1 MSWQASRKPKSSSVM
16 AREEYFGSRSCFAAT
31 SLFAQE
37 DGVQCAVRLTG
48 VHVPRSMREVNQ
60 LRAITV
66 VLVALTITP
75 ALQSPLAAWS
85 RHRSG
90 GASLLRQALE
100 DAVAG
105 ESTERCSL
113 SYSRQP
119 RSHTLKPITGRTATA
134 GGASQQQSSA

>member
-1 MSWQASRKPKSSSVM
+1 
-16 AREEYFGSRSCFAAT
+16 
-31 SLFAQE
+31 
-37 DGVQCAVRLTG
+37 
-48 VHVPRSMREVNQ
+48 MREVNQ
-60 LRAITV
+60 LRAKTA
-66 VLVALTITP
+66 VLIVLTITP
-75 ALQSPLAAWS
+75 ALQSPLAAWR

-90 GASLLRQALE
+90 GASLLEQALE

-105 ESTERCSL
+105 EGTERCSL